1 MYRVCIYCQKT
12 YIEADE
18 EYCQSC
24 HVKTEPDQNEWLELL
39 TIGISFE
46 EIEAYIESSKSVEAY
61 WRGAE
66 RLSEFIR
73 ESLEK
78 KNAEQ

>member
-1 MYRVCIYCQKT
+1 MYRVCIYCHKA
-12 YIEADE
+12 YIEEDE

-24 HVKTEPDQNEWLELL
+24 HVKTEPDQNEWFELL
-39 TIGISFE
+39 TIGISYE
-46 EIEAYIESSKSVEAY
+46 EIEAYIENSKSVEAD

-73 ESLEK
+73 DSLEK
-78 KNAEQ
+78 KKTEQ